1 MGREAHLNALF
12 LPRQHTGCVH
22 QGDLI
27 QQLIWAGCSLKF
39 GQKAIAILR
48 QPLRKA
54 QQLSRP
60 VDQVIPSVNS
70 QPDNNLSQHKP
81 ILC

>member
-1 MGREAHLNALF
+1 MGREAHLNALL
-12 LPRQHTGCVH
+12 LPRQHTRCVH

-27 QQLIWAGCSLKF
+27 QQLIRAGCSLKF

-54 QQLSRP
+54 QQLSRL
-60 VDQVIPSVNS
+60 VDQDIQVLIRG
-70 QPDNNLSQHKP
+70 LTT
-81 ILC
+81 I